1 MRIIARLALY
11 VYDGSADAPI
21 CPAKADK
28 PSDTAAEYLS
38 ALADK
43 IMLSDATRATRLQ
56 ATGEELL
63 RSFTHR
69 PFLEA
74 ADALFRAMD
83 EAMLTLE
90 IPREGFDLAVFPFEH
105 EGDPHL
111 CVATLPY
118 RAAMAHDIAPGE
130 EGTLTSIAAFSRALP
145 QPGAKGCA
153 GFVVNLSTL
162 DVRLRDIA
170 VTTNVGS
177 RQLFGEA
184 LFAMEAT
191 RTEKQ
196 AVRAVAQ
203 AIEQAAPPDM
213 PPQELRPAVKRAMA
227 KSIEEKGVIDVEDVA
242 AEVFRSDPERE
253 AIIEQ
258 VSRQL
263 REEAVAPQIP
273 VESKSVER
281 QLQRVRLRTDSG
293 VSITMPRTLADDE
306 NKFAV
311 VENPD
316 GTISIIISHVQELR
330 TE

>member
-11 VYDGSADAPI
+11 IYDGSADAPL
-21 CPAKADK
+21 CPAKADA
-28 PSDTAAEYLS
+28 PADAAAEYLS

-43 IMLSDATRATRLQ
+43 LMFSDGTRTTRLQ
-56 ATGEELL
+56 SAGEELL
-63 RSFTHR
+63 RRFTHM

-74 ADALFRAMD
+74 ADALWRAMD
-83 EAMLTLE
+83 EAMIALE
-90 IPREGFDLAVFPFEH
+90 IPREGFDLALFPFEH

-111 CVATLPY
+111 CVAMLPY
-118 RAAMAHDIAPGE
+118 RGAMAHDIVPGE
-130 EGTLTSIAAFSRALP
+130 AGLLTSIAPFARALP

-162 DVRLRDIA
+162 DVRLRDTA

-191 RTEKQ
+191 RTAKQ
-196 AVRAVAQ
+196 SVQAVAQ

-213 PPQELRPAVKRAMA
+213 PPQELHPAVKRAMA

-242 AEVFRSDPERE
+242 SEVFRSDPERE

-273 VESKSVER
+273 VENKSVER

-311 VENPD
+311 VENAD

>member
-1 MRIIARLALY
+1 MGIIARLALY
-11 VYDGSADAPI
+11 VYDGSAGAPI
-21 CPAKADK
+21 CPVKADS
-28 PSDTAAEYLS
+28 PSQDAAAYLG

-43 IMLSDATRATRLQ
+43 LAHSDGTRTTRLQ
-56 ATGEELL
+56 SAGEELL
-63 RSFTHR
+63 RRFAHR

-74 ADALFRAMD
+74 ANALWREMD
-83 EAMLTLE
+83 EAMRTLE
-90 IPREGFDLAVFPFEH
+90 IGREGFDLAIFPFED
-105 EGDPHL
+105 EGDPQL
-111 CVATLPY
+111 CVAWLPY
-118 RAAMAHDIAPGE
+118 RAVMAHDIHSGEDGLLTGVAPFE
-130 EGTLTSIAAFSRALP
+130 RALP

-153 GFVVNLSTL
+153 GFVANLSTL

-170 VTTNVGS
+170 VQTNVGS
-177 RQLFGEA
+177 RMLFGEA

-191 RTEKQ
+191 RTAKQSVQ
-196 AVRAVAQ
+196 AVTQ

-213 PPQELRPAVKRAMA
+213 PQQELCPAVKRAMA
-227 KSIEEKGVIDVEDVA
+227 KSIEEKGVIDVQDVA
-242 AEVFRSDPERE
+242 QEVFRSDPERE

-263 REEAVAPQIP
+263 REEAIAPQIP
-273 VESKSVER
+273 VENRSVER

-306 NKFAV
+306 NRFAV